1 MGGGFS
7 DGCVCGKR
15 TQYLEK
21 REKNIICLMC
31 VGHMMHMKHMKFGRG
46 FFLTPSTA
54 AGGPP
59 PSRREVWGF
68 RRSRPTALPS
78 IEYRGFAVAPM
89 TLRAPSRK
97 VVITSEINGRAMRA
111 PTGDGGATDGCND
124 ATLRC
129 KHISQLQFSATL

>member
-46 FFLTPSTA
+46 FS
-54 AGGPP
+54 
-59 PSRREVWGF
+59 
-68 RRSRPTALPS
+68 
-78 IEYRGFAVAPM
+78 
-89 TLRAPSRK
+89 
-97 VVITSEINGRAMRA
+97 
-111 PTGDGGATDGCND
+111 
-124 ATLRC
+124 
-129 KHISQLQFSATL
+129 